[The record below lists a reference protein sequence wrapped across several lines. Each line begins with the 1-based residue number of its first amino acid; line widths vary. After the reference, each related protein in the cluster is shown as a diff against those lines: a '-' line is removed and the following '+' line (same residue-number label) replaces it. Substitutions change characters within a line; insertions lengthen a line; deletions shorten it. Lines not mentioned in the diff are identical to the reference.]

1 MLMKIIGKYVLMPG
15 AGVAML
21 AGFGM
26 FDLGKGP
33 ATSGS
38 GQNGLTS
45 IEDAGDGIMAA
56 LDGPLGVAKRIA
68 LAGSSAIGMD
78 PNSLPEF
85 LRNAKGPTPTHQ
97 VPSGVDPTAMMS
109 AAGVAGGAAA
119 PGYVSGGGLGAS
131 QQSASG
137 FASAKPPAP
146 TQ

>member
-1 MLMKIIGKYVLMPG
+1 MFLKTLGKYVLMPG

-26 FDLGKGP
+26 FDLGKAP
-33 ATSGS
+33 AASTS

-45 IEDAGDGIMAA
+45 IEDTGAGIMAA

-68 LAGSSAIGMD
+68 MAGSSAIGMD
-78 PNSLPEF
+78 PNQLPDF
-85 LRNAKGPTPTHQ
+85 LRNAQGPTPTHQ
-97 VPSGVDPTAMMS
+97 VPGGVDPAAMMS
-109 AAGVAGGAAA
+109 AAGGAGGATGGYA
-119 PGYVSGGGLGAS
+119 PAGNGAS
-131 QQSASG
+131 RQSASG

>member
-1 MLMKIIGKYVLMPG
+1 MLMKILGKYVLMPG

-26 FDLGKGP
+26 FDLGGAP
-33 ATSGS
+33 ASGGS

-45 IEDAGDGIMAA
+45 IESAGDGIMAA

-78 PNSLPEF
+78 PSSLPDF
-85 LRNAKGPTPTHQ
+85 LRNAQGPTPTHQ
-97 VPSGVDPTAMMS
+97 VPGGVDPGAMMS
-109 AAGVAGGAAA
+109 AAGVAGGATGGYA
-119 PGYVSGGGLGAS
+119 PAGLGSS

-137 FASAKPPAP
+137 FASAKPPSP